1 MAKRQAKSSI
11 DHLTRLLPRTD
22 ISLRTQNEIMK
33 RGYPEEQYKIPDD
46 FRAGDAHG
54 RLIRENVISAID
66 FIYLI
71 RPPYLYP
78 PNDPR
83 HRDISSF
90 DGTDSRPIN
99 CNSMGNS

>member
-54 RLIRENVISAID
+54 RFTIMRI
-66 FIYLI
+66 
-71 RPPYLYP
+71 
-78 PNDPR
+78 
-83 HRDISSF
+83 
-90 DGTDSRPIN
+90 
-99 CNSMGNS
+99 CNSCNRFHLPNKTSIFISTK